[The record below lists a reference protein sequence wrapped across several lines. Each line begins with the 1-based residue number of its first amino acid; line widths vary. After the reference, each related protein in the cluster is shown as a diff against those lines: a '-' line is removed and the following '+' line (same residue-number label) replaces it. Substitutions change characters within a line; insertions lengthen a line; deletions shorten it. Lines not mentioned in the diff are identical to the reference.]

1 MKRSE
6 FLQTCAAGVCGCGL
20 MALLPPAPARS
31 EEKKDQAA
39 APSAECEAQK
49 RQLDGARERFAILM
63 SVVDEQ
69 LDDATR
75 RKLLQQTGREC
86 ARPWSG
92 FFEKYRGDLPG
103 FLAQAKSAWL
113 ESADYDEKTGVL
125 RLAGKPAPCACPL
138 AKAGRTPASFCD
150 CSLGWNQAAFSTVL
164 GKPVDVHLEES
175 VLRGG
180 TRCRF
185 RITIA

>member
-20 MALLPPAPARS
+20 MALLGPAPTQAGETKDPAPPPA
-31 EEKKDQAA
+31 D
-39 APSAECEAQK
+39 CEAQK

-63 SVVDEQ
+63 SIADEE

-75 RKLLQQTGREC
+75 RRLLRRMGREC
-86 ARPWSG
+86 AKPWSG
-92 FFEKYRGDLPG
+92 YFEKYRGDLPG
-103 FLAQAKSAWL
+103 FLAQAKAAWL

-125 RLAGKPAPCACPL
+125 RTVGKPAPCACPL
-138 AKAGRTPASFCD
+138 VRAGRTPASFCD
-150 CSLGWNQAAFSTVL
+150 CSLGWNQAAFSVVL
-164 GKPVDVHLEES
+164 GKPVDVQLEES

-180 TRCRF
+180 KRCCF
-185 RITIA
+185 RITIS

>member
-1 MKRSE
+1 MKRSQ

-20 MALLPPAPARS
+20 MALLPPAPARA
-31 EEKKDQAA
+31 EEKKDQPA

-49 RQLDGARERFAILM
+49 RQLDGARERFAIL
-63 SVVDEQ
+63 VTIADEQ
-69 LDDATR
+69 LDAATR
-75 RKLLQQTGREC
+75 QKMLLRMGREC
-86 ARPWSG
+86 AKPYVAY
-92 FFEKYRGDLPG
+92 FEKYRGDLKG
-103 FLAQAKSAWL
+103 FLAEAKAAWL
-113 ESADYDEKTGVL
+113 ESAEFDEKAGVL
-125 RLAGKPAPCACPL
+125 RTAGKPAPCACPL

-150 CSLGWNQAAFSTVL
+150 CSLGWNQAAFSTVI
-164 GKPVDVHLEES
+164 GKPVDVQIEES